1 MTLVRKSVS
10 LGAWVVSPLGMP
22 SALGFHP
29 AMNGDV
35 SLALTVVGWNT
46 LPDDEQAER
55 AVPTA
60 VVATC
65 VLCHRPK
72 VYSHTSLG

>member
-1 MTLVRKSVS
+1 
-10 LGAWVVSPLGMP
+10 
-22 SALGFHP
+22 
-29 AMNGDV
+29 MNGDV

-46 LPDDEQAER
+46 LQDDEQAER